1 MVRRTILIGALI
13 TALLP
18 AIPASALSCTVTE
31 IVAGLCSVGGGIDGT
46 GVDVWVDGDT
56 TGGSSAGGSGPDCNE
71 TAEGRCVGV
80 SPHKNV
86 DKPESVHDL
95 ESFRPLRPR
104 QFSEP
109 NGWTIAGLHTNFVS
123 RTKTHIVA
131 GELAGHSAEVRFTP
145 FRFHRSFGDGS
156 SQTTSHKGSRW
167 TSKWA
172 NTPTDHAY
180 YRAGTYTVHLVV
192 DFLAEYRFGDM
203 DWVRLDGV
211 VSRSAADIEVR
222 VFDANTVLVAGPC
235 TGASPTCP

>member
-1 MVRRTILIGALI
+1 MVRRAILIVAFV
-13 TALLP
+13 TAVLP
-18 AIPASALSCTVTE
+18 AAPAAALSCTVTE
-31 IVAGLCSVGGGIDGT
+31 IVAGLCSVGGSTDGT

-56 TGGSSAGGSGPDCNE
+56 AGGSSSGGNGPDCNE
-71 TAEGRCVGV
+71 TADGRCVGV
-80 SPHKNV
+80 SPRTNV

-123 RTKTHIVA
+123 RAKTHIVA

-145 FRFHRSFGDGS
+145 FLYHRSFGDGF
-156 SQTTSHKGSRW
+156 SQTTSHKGSHW
-167 TSKWA
+167 TSAWA
-172 NTPTDHAY
+172 NTTTDHAY

-211 VSRSAADIEVR
+211 VSRSATDIAVR
-222 VFDANTVLVAGPC
+222 VFDANTVLVARQCAG
-235 TGASPTCP
+235 TSSTCP